1 MFTSGTTGRSK
12 GVIKQNAADYFSA
25 RGLLEV
31 VSATAG
37 KSVESLSEDT
47 FFSCLPLFHSN
58 AQVLSG
64 YPALVAG
71 GRVAYTERFS
81 SSRFWQQIIDAEAT
95 IFNSIGA
102 VSYFIWNIPTS
113 DLDRAHKVHTCFA
126 APAPRDIYNEFQE
139 RFGVKFI
146 EGYGLTETGMA
157 TYMDPT
163 KPGVP
168 GSMGKA
174 NPGYEVTIVEPGTD
188 RPLPPD
194 TPGEIVVDMKIPN
207 IVMRAYYG
215 MPEKTAE
222 DFRNLKLHTGDL
234 GRMDEEGYF
243 YFMDRVKDYIRRRG
257 ENVSSMEV
265 ERQVCDHPNIKE
277 AAAIGVKAGEG
288 ASSEDEI
295 MIVCIPEGDG
305 PGPGRADP
313 LDGRAD
319 PVLHGA
325 ALHPLRGHPAQDP
338 DRARPEGEAA
348 RARASPPTR
357 SIVRPPASRSSAR
370 AACQRSSATGRT
382 CPGPGRPWGRSSP
395 SSGVRG
401 GRGRRPWPRR
411 PSTRTPSRWPTRPA
425 SAALATGA
433 PAPAHRHQRH
443 PVGALR
449 PAEAVGHP
457 GARPRHPGRRAPLD
471 IGGGPAAL
479 LDAFEIAAALSA
491 ADGQPA
497 LVVASDHLVSYEERV
512 CDLLSAGG
520 ATAFLV
526 GVGRLRPPGAERPRR
541 ARGLRRLAPG
551 HRARGALPPRG
562 ALRRLRRHD
571 PEALAALERDH
582 RARHLRLRGG
592 RRQPAPPADPARA
605 GQGRAWRPSSS
616 AQTSFVGEIGNLGA
630 ASVGRRPGARP
641 RPGRA
646 GPAPAG
652 ARLRRR
658 RGDRAGHRGH
668 VGVPATGH
676 RRADPGRG
684 DFDLCTYYR
693 WTRGRQAEPH

>member
-1 MFTSGTTGRSK
+1 MLESGKREGPDPTLPHEPLEALLTGSDAEPDGITYSWTDDARIMFTSGTTGRSK

-37 KSVESLSEDT
+37 KSVESLEEDT

-71 GRVAYTERFS
+71 GRVAYVERFS
-81 SSRFWQQIIDAEAT
+81 SSRFWQQVIDAEAT

-102 VSYFIWNIPTS
+102 VSYFIWNIPES
-113 DLDRAHKVHTCFA
+113 DLDKSHKVHTCFA

-257 ENVSSMEV
+257 R
-265 ERQVCDHPNIKE
+265 ERLLDGGREAGLGPPADQGGRRHRRQGRRGRLLRGRDH
-277 AAAIGVKAGEG
+277 GGLHRRG
-288 ASSEDEI
+288 HRS
-295 MIVCIPEGDG
+295 
-305 PGPGRADP
+305 GPGRAHP
-313 LDGRAD
+313 LARRAH

-338 DRARPEGEAA
+338 HRARPEGQAA
-348 RARASPPTR
+348 RGGHHARH
-357 SIVRPPASRSSAR
+357 VRP
-370 AACQRSSATGRT
+370 
-382 CPGPGRPWGRSSP
+382 
-395 SSGVRG
+395 
-401 GRGRRPWPRR
+401 
-411 PSTRTPSRWPTRPA
+411 
-425 SAALATGA
+425 
-433 PAPAHRHQRH
+433 
-443 PVGALR
+443 
-449 PAEAVGHP
+449 
-457 GARPRHPGRRAPLD
+457 
-471 IGGGPAAL
+471 
-479 LDAFEIAAALSA
+479 
-491 ADGQPA
+491 
-497 LVVASDHLVSYEERV
+497 
-512 CDLLSAGG
+512 
-520 ATAFLV
+520 
-526 GVGRLRPPGAERPRR
+526 
-541 ARGLRRLAPG
+541 
-551 HRARGALPPRG
+551 
-562 ALRRLRRHD
+562 
-571 PEALAALERDH
+571 
-582 RARHLRLRGG
+582 
-592 RRQPAPPADPARA
+592 
-605 GQGRAWRPSSS
+605 
-616 AQTSFVGEIGNLGA
+616 
-630 ASVGRRPGARP
+630 
-641 RPGRA
+641 
-646 GPAPAG
+646 
-652 ARLRRR
+652 
-658 RGDRAGHRGH
+658 
-668 VGVPATGH
+668 
-676 RRADPGRG
+676 
-684 DFDLCTYYR
+684 
-693 WTRGRQAEPH
+693 